1 MFTSKILPRIAI
13 FSIDKIEKTFNT
25 IESCDYIANQFEIFF
40 FNTTIENSLLSHFE
54 LLILVDNPCYWK
66 SVCLNSK
73 NKIYVNSIDLNADLI
88 YNRYIETI
96 VKNNNPTISIF
107 TPTFNTFN
115 KINRVYAS
123 LLEQSF
129 QDWEWIIVDDS
140 TDKKN
145 VDYILNLTKNDK
157 RVKIFDYKNV
167 SGFIGQTKR
176 FAASL
181 CSGEYLVELDHDDVL
196 HHLALEKIINAFKRY
211 PDSNFCFSSSAEY
224 YDDGSNVDYGN
235 YFATGYG
242 KHYDLWYK
250 GRHYRPAIVP
260 VNFSTIRH
268 IVGVPNHFRCWKSN
282 FYNSISR
289 HNDKLNCVDDYELL
303 IRTFLN
309 TKMIQIRDCLYFQ
322 TTSPETATNARRA
335 EIQRKVDRICKY
347 YENKIHNRI
356 LELGSED
363 FNLDKKPSQHYNL
376 AYEI

>member
-66 SVCLNSK
+66 SVSLNSK

-322 TTSPETATNARRA
+322 TTSLETATNARRA

>member
-54 LLILVDNPCYWK
+54 FLILVDNPCYWK
-66 SVCLNSK
+66 SVSLNSK

-115 KINRVYAS
+115 KFNRVYAS

>member
-66 SVCLNSK
+66 SVSLNSK